1 MDHPTRDDT
10 LALLHEYTKSENLRK
25 HALAV
30 EAAMRAYARKYNE
43 DEEKW
48 AITGLIHDFDY
59 EIYPNAPDHPSKG
72 SEILRERNF
81 PEDVQK
87 AILGHADYMGVP
99 RDTLMAKCLYAC
111 DELCGLITAV
121 ALVRP
126 SKKLAD
132 VEVSSVRKKMKDKA
146 FARSV
151 NRGDIEKGVAELGV
165 NLDEHIG
172 VVLVAMKGIANQL
185 EL

>member
-1 MDHPTRDDT
+1 MTRENA
-10 LALLHEYTKSENLRK
+10 LALLHEYTKSDNLRK

-30 EAAMRAYARKYNE
+30 EAAMRAYARKYGQ
-43 DEEKW
+43 DEETW

-59 EIYPNAPDHPSKG
+59 EMYPNAPDHPSKG
-72 SEILRERNF
+72 SEILRERGY
-81 PEDVQK
+81 PEEIRN

-99 RDTLMAKCLYAC
+99 RATLMAKCLYAS

-126 SKKLAD
+126 SKKLEE
-132 VEVSSVRKKMKDKA
+132 VEVNSVKKKMKDKA

-151 NRGDIEKGVAELGV
+151 NRQDIEKGFAELGV
-165 NLDEHIG
+165 NLDDHIK
-172 VVLVAMKGIANQL
+172 VVLDAMKAIANHL
-185 EL
+185 GL